1 MAAPPHKRRHF
12 HLSGVGDDVR
22 SLKQLRFF
30 SFCPESRSNVS
41 LSHHQSSTYVK
52 ITLDILYKCK

>member
-1 MAAPPHKRRHF
+1 MAAPQKRRHF

-22 SLKQLRFF
+22 SLKLLRFF
-30 SFCPESRSNVS
+30 PFCPESRSNVS
-41 LSHHQSSTYVK
+41 PSRHQYFTSVK